1 MPSLRSTT
9 HRESERTRPTAA
21 RLRRARRRLI
31 FALDVA
37 SLAEVDDYVAQ
48 LAGEVG
54 LFKVGKQLFV
64 HAGPEVVRR
73 IQNNGGQVFLDLKF
87 HDIPQTA
94 AQAAVEAA
102 RLRVR
107 MLTLHAGG
115 GSSMLEAARIAV
127 RRACRAERLPRPLL
141 LAVTVLT
148 SLDRD
153 DLHDVGVRTGPLAQ
167 AVRLGRLAQAAGVEG
182 LVASAQE
189 LPALRRAC
197 AEKLAFVVPG
207 IRPQED
213 SAQNR
218 RHDQKRVVTPRAA
231 MQSGA
236 DYIVVGRPIRDAPD
250 PRAAARRIVEDMA
263 LGLENRPD
271 LLSRTR
277 SRG

>member
-1 MPSLRSTT
+1 MPASQPA
-9 HRESERTRPTAA
+9 HRKSQKAQPTAA
-21 RLRRARRRLI
+21 RLRQARRRLI

-37 SLAEVDDYVAQ
+37 SLAEVDDYVAR
-48 LAGEVG
+48 LAGAVG

-73 IQNNGGQVFLDLKF
+73 IQNNGGHVFLDLKF
-87 HDIPQTA
+87 HDIPQTV
-94 AQAAVEAA
+94 AQAAAEAA

-115 GSSMLEAARIAV
+115 GSSMLEAARNAV
-127 RRACRAERLPRPLL
+127 RRTCRAERLPRPLL

-153 DLHDVGVRTGPLAQ
+153 DLHNVGVRAGPLTQ
-167 AVRLGRLAQAAGVEG
+167 AVRLGRLAEAAGIDG

-189 LPALRRAC
+189 LTALRRAC
-197 AEKLAFVVPG
+197 GEKLAFVVPG

-250 PRAAARRIVEDMA
+250 PCAAAQRIVEDMVRE
-263 LGLENRPD
+263 LENRTD
-271 LLSRTR
+271 
-277 SRG
+277 G

>member
-9 HRESERTRPTAA
+9 HHESERTRPTAA

-48 LAGEVG
+48 LTGEVG
-54 LFKVGKQLFV
+54 LFKVGKRLFV
-64 HAGPEVVRR
+64 HAGPDVVRR
-73 IQNNGGQVFLDLKF
+73 IQNNGGHVFLDLKF
-87 HDIPQTA
+87 HDIPQTV

-107 MLTLHAGG
+107 MLTLHASG
-115 GSSMLEAARIAV
+115 GSPMLEAARTAV

-148 SLDRD
+148 SLDRN
-153 DLHDVGVRTGPLAQ
+153 DLYDVGVRASPLAQ
-167 AVRLGRLAQAAGVEG
+167 AVRLGRLAQAAGING

-189 LPALRRAC
+189 LTALQRAC
-197 AEKLAFVVPG
+197 GEKLTFVIPG
-207 IRPQED
+207 VRPQED
-213 SAQNR
+213 DAQNR

-236 DYIVVGRPIRDAPD
+236 DYLVVGRPIRDAPD
-250 PRAAARRIVEDMA
+250 PRAAAQRIVEDMA
-263 LGLENRPD
+263 RGLENRTD
-271 LLSRTR
+271 R
-277 SRG
+277 

>member
-1 MPSLRSTT
+1 MPASQPA
-9 HRESERTRPTAA
+9 HRKSQQAQPTAV
-21 RLRRARRRLI
+21 RLRQARRRLI

-37 SLAEVDDYVAQ
+37 SLAEVDDYVAR

-73 IQNNGGQVFLDLKF
+73 IQHNGGHVFLDLKF
-87 HDIPQTA
+87 HDIPQTV

-102 RLRVR
+102 RLQVR

-115 GSSMLEAARIAV
+115 GSPMLQAARTAV
-127 RRACRAERLPRPLL
+127 RRTCRAERLPRPLL

-153 DLHDVGVRTGPLAQ
+153 DLHDVGVRAGPLAQ
-167 AVRLGRLAQAAGVEG
+167 AVRLGRLAESAGIDG

-189 LPALRRAC
+189 LTALRRVC
-197 AEKLAFVVPG
+197 GEKLAFIVPG

-231 MQSGA
+231 LQSGA

-250 PRAAARRIVEDMA
+250 PRAAAQRIVEDMA
-263 LGLENRPD
+263 CGLENPTGR
-271 LLSRTR
+271 
-277 SRG
+277 